1 MPTEEHTSP
10 IRGFE
15 VRSSCPILRMLDEA
29 EGRAFYVDYLG
40 FEVDWEC
47 RFNPDAPVFMQVRL
61 GDAHIH
67 LDGHATEDSP
77 RSQVNIPVLGLQ
89 NYCDLL
95 IAKGADYPK
104 PCIEDVRYVGR
115 PTDMNVEDPFGN
127 LLIFSSQT
135 TEG

>member
-1 MPTEEHTSP
+1 MTTEKHQPP
-10 IRGFE
+10 IHGFE
-15 VRSSCPILRMLDEA
+15 VRSSCPILRMLDA
-29 EGRAFYVDYLG
+29 TEGRAFYVDYLG

-61 GDAHIH
+61 GDACLH

-77 RSQVNIPVLGLQ
+77 KSQVNIPVLGLRH
-89 NYCDLL
+89 YCDLL
-95 IAKGADYPK
+95 IAKGADYPE

-115 PTDMNVEDPFGN
+115 PTDMNIEDPFGN
-127 LLIFSSQT
+127 LLIFCSQT

>member
-1 MPTEEHTSP
+1 
-10 IRGFE
+10 
-15 VRSSCPILRMLDEA
+15 MLDEA

-67 LDGHATEDSP
+67 LDGHATDDSP
-77 RSQVNIPVLGLQ
+77 KSQVNIPVLGLR

-95 IAKGADYPK
+95 IAKGARYPK

-127 LLIFSSQT
+127 LMIFSSQT

>member
-1 MPTEEHTSP
+1 MPTEEHTPP

-67 LDGHATEDSP
+67 LDGHANEDSP
-77 RSQVNIPVLGLQ
+77 KSQVNIPVLGLR

-127 LLIFSSQT
+127 LLIFCSQT

>member
-1 MPTEEHTSP
+1 MPQEEHTPPSS
-10 IRGFE
+10 GFE

-40 FEVDWEC
+40 FEVGWEC
-47 RFNPDAPVFMQVRL
+47 RFNPGAPVFMQVRL
-61 GDAHIH
+61 GEAHIH
-67 LDGHATEDSP
+67 LDGHATTTSAK
-77 RSQVNIPVLGLQ
+77 SQVNIPVFGLG
-89 NYCDLL
+89 NYCDWLT
-95 IAKGADYPK
+95 AKRANYPQ

>member
-1 MPTEEHTSP
+1 MPTEEPTRSTP
-10 IRGFE
+10 GFE
-15 VRSSCPILRMLDEA
+15 VRSSCPILRMFDEA
-29 EGRAFYVDYLG
+29 EGRAFYVGYLG

-47 RFNPDAPVFMQVRL
+47 RFHPDAPVFMQVRL
-61 GDAHIH
+61 GDACIH

-77 RSQVNIPVLGLQ
+77 KSQVNIPVLGLR

-95 IAKGADYPK
+95 IAKGANYPE

>member
-1 MPTEEHTSP
+1 MSAEKRAAT

-29 EGRAFYVDYLG
+29 AGRAFYVDYLG

-47 RFNPDAPVFMQVRL
+47 RFTPEAPVFMQVRL

-67 LDGHATEDSP
+67 LDGHATDASP
-77 RSQVNIPVLGLQ
+77 ISQVNIPVLGLQ

-95 IAKGADYPK
+95 IAKRADYPQ

-115 PTDMNVEDPFGN
+115 PTDMNIEDPFGN